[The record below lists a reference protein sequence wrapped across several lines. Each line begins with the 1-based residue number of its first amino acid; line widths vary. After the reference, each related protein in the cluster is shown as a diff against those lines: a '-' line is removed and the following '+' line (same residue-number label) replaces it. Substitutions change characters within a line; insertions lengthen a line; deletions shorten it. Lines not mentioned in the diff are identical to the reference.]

1 MNKKLKIID
10 SVGFGAIAAVIFVV
24 GATIVAELF
33 SSFKDFLK
41 EFSGHH
47 WTSKGIFAFLVF
59 LAVSFLAYF
68 CRKKTEIDKTA
79 KILFTLG
86 YVSIIGF
93 LAILSFYIYEFL
105 I

>member
-1 MNKKLKIID
+1 MEKRLRIIK
-10 SVGFGAIAAVIFVV
+10 SVGWGAIASVV
-24 GATIVAELF
+24 FITAATIIAELF

-59 LAVSFLAYF
+59 LAVSFLVYF

>member
-10 SVGFGAIAAVIFVV
+10 SVGFGAVAAVIFVV
-24 GATIVAELF
+24 FATIVAELF

-68 CRKKTEIDKTA
+68 CQKKTNLDKTA

-86 YVSIIGF
+86 YVSVLGS
-93 LAILSFYIYEFL
+93 LAIFGFYLWHYFL
-105 I
+105 